1 MPAAPQAAGTFFIQS
16 SIAFLRI
23 RTDSA
28 RNNHVVF
35 DETDDRRFGLVGS
48 EAIMV

>member
-23 RTDSA
+23 RTVPGA
-28 RNNHVVF
+28 IMVAF
-35 DETDDRRFGLVGS
+35 DETDDRRFGLIGS
-48 EAIMV
+48 EAIMVI